1 MQTITIQGYDFAELS
16 ESAKTNAANTLFCEH
31 FWGAES
37 IESIRSFCAHF
48 GVTLTDYSYDTC
60 SYNYTTDASNASF
73 RGYTLKQA
81 KVLPEWPTGYCMDCT
96 LRENFISWFEK
107 PAMRWQHSTALWM
120 RHSPNVLQ
128 TGQDNSMM
136 IT

>member
-107 PAMRWQHSTALWM
+107 TGNALAAFNQIG
-120 RHSPNVLQ
+120 RAHV
-128 TGQDNSMM
+128 
-136 IT
+136 